1 MNEIPRDTFASA
13 MIGHYDH
20 DKLCQH
26 KKIQI
31 PLNIKLGD
39 INQRILS
46 EIDDRMIR

>member
-1 MNEIPRDTFASA
+1 MSEIPRDNYLSA

-20 DKLCQH
+20 EKLCQH

-31 PLNIKLGD
+31 PLNIKLGE
-39 INQRILS
+39 INQRILN